1 MQRLK
6 YKQFQTEIILLN
18 VRWYLAYPLSY
29 RNLEEMMNDRGLE
42 LAHTSIYRWVQEYS
56 KVLVKNFNKRK
67 LSVSKSSRM
76 DETYIKVRGKWKYL

>member
-1 MQRLK
+1 MKRLN

-29 RNLEEMMNDRGLE
+29 RNLEEMMKDRGLD

-67 LSVSKSSRM
+67 RPVSRSWRM
-76 DETYIKVRGKWKYL
+76 DETS